1 MIADNIKVPIELYR
15 NTVPGLY
22 AMGAAQ
28 NVLGQFLDLI
38 TCLGSG
44 SIPSDIVRTSLMV
57 RAARLDEIVSGRS
70 FGKNEMI
77 LSESFIL
84 FSLTANPIA
93 VDVKVLL
100 AEYSVCRNVG
110 LYGSHQPSA
119 ITFP

>member
-1 MIADNIKVPIELYR
+1 MIADSMKVPMELYR

-22 AMGAAQ
+22 LIGAAR
-28 NVLGQFLDLI
+28 NVLGQFLDFI

-57 RAARLDEIVSGRS
+57 RAARLDEMVSGRS
-70 FGKNEMI
+70 FGKNEMT

-84 FSLTANPIA
+84 FSLTANPMA

-100 AEYSVCRNVG
+100 A
-110 LYGSHQPSA
+110 
-119 ITFP
+119 